1 MALET
6 VVLANGNND
15 ADQLD
20 TLAETTADIAGPA
33 DAKVQVLYVFAEEE
47 YDGVR
52 ERLNIDSNSET
63 TPGDVARREQFV
75 RDVSD
80 VFDERDVRYDI
91 GGTVGKS
98 GESIVEKTARVD
110 ADLAIIGGNR
120 RSPTGKAVF
129 GSTAQEVVLNSTCPV
144 TFVRSD

>member
-6 VVLANGNND
+6 VVLAIGSND
-15 ADQLD
+15 ADQLN

-33 DAKVQVLYVFAEEE
+33 DARIQLLYVFADAE
-47 YDGVR
+47 YDDVR
-52 ERLNIDSNSET
+52 ERLNIDPNSET

-75 RDVSD
+75 RDVRD
-80 VFDERDVRYDI
+80 VFDERDVRYDV

-98 GESIVEKTARVD
+98 GDSIVEETARAD

-129 GSTAQEVVLNSTCPV
+129 GSTAQEVILNSTCPV